1 MNKYLSVK
9 IFQVYSSIATASC
22 FIVNYI
28 VFWHTG
34 AGIYLHHGGGQ
45 VIPNNSLITTTNP
58 SGRIPRFRCLSG
70 SSTSNVGKLID
81 PNGKDITKSRSD
93 PFVASNYERGSLVV
107 SNVRPL
113 VAADV
118 GIYTC
123 RIPDENGVSVDVNF
137 GLYLSSISS
146 KNYVTGGGGG
156 GGGLIGGFFIVFFT
170 QVVLL

>member
-1 MNKYLSVK
+1 M
-9 IFQVYSSIATASC
+9 
-22 FIVNYI
+22 
-28 VFWHTG
+28 
-34 AGIYLHHGGGQ
+34 HHGGGR

-81 PNGKDITKSRSD
+81 PNGKDITNSRSD
-93 PFVASNYERGSLVV
+93 PFVVSNYEGGSLVV

-137 GLYLSSISS
+137 GLYLSSTSS
-146 KNYVTGGGGG
+146 NNWGRGG
-156 GGGLIGGFFIVFFT
+156 VDT
-170 QVVLL
+170 